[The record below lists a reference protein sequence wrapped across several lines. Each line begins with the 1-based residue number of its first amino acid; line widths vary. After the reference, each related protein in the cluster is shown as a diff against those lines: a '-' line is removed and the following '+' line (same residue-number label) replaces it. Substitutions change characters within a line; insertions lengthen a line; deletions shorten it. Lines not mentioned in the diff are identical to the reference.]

1 MLGILFK
8 WRTLQMNVI
17 KVAIAMTMPYLLVN
31 KGMSAKTKVQ
41 IGLLLPLL
49 LLGSGAG
56 MRSAK
61 AAEMVEQPTSATS
74 ELVAAKEFDFQAPQP
89 APDNLPPVIVPRNPT
104 LPRLEPSPELPSQP
118 DFTAPTTPIAPPPS
132 ALPRS
137 NSVPAA
143 ETFLVYVNGS
153 SPLMLDQVKRVEP
166 TAFRKQYDGRT
177 VIQAGQF
184 YNQTNAQRRAQ
195 ELQAQGIRAEIAQFS
210 GSGRQQLQTA
220 KAYYVVIP
228 AGDRTVSLIQEQ
240 VSRLRGDLRV
250 EVLKRE
256 KPYGQHLAVGPFAS
270 YDSARNWTRY
280 LKEFDI
286 NNARVYYGR

>member
-1 MLGILFK
+1 
-8 WRTLQMNVI
+8 MNII
-17 KVAIAMTMPYLLVN
+17 KVAIAMIMPDLFGN
-31 KGMSAKTKVQ
+31 KEVSTRTKVRM
-41 IGLLLPLL
+41 GLLLPLL
-49 LLGSGAG
+49 LVWGGSGLK
-56 MRSAK
+56 SAT
-61 AAEMVEQPTSATS
+61 AAELIDQQPVATS

-104 LPRLEPSPELPSQP
+104 LPRLEPSPELAPQP
-118 DFTAPTTPIAPPPS
+118 DFAAPTAPIAPPPS

-143 ETFLVYVNGS
+143 ETFLVYVNGNS
-153 SPLMLDQVKRVEP
+153 SLMLDQVKRVEP

-195 ELQAQGIRAEIAQFS
+195 ELQAQGIRAEIAQVS
-210 GSGRQQLQTA
+210 GSGSQRLQTA

-228 AGDRTVSLIQEQ
+228 AGDRTIPLIQEQ

-280 LKEFDI
+280 LKGFDI